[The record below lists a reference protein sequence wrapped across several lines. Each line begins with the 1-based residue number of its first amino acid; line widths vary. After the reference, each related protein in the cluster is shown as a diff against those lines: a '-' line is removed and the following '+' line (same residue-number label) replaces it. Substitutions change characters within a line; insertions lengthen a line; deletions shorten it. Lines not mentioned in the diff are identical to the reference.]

1 MFEEKIIEEEKK
13 EVVTNKKIN
22 GKEIHGKNKDSKV
35 LSILKTVAIPVVF
48 AAIVVCVLYVAIEKN
63 ATQEE
68 LKTTVVCM
76 KEDVSANTYV
86 EAEDIETYFT
96 TISVELAA
104 VPTSAIQSLSELSE
118 DGFYIEDA
126 MSKSQMVLAESLSET
141 NAVMDKYVS
150 GYELT
155 SFSVNSFDSGVNGS
169 LRQGDIVDVY
179 ALDPLTE
186 SLILMVEDVYVKEVY
201 DNSGN
206 CITEASEVAT
216 AFTVYVTESEVEQM
230 NMAIVYGGIQ
240 MYLKTK

>member
-1 MFEEKIIEEEKK
+1 MFEKKIIEEEKQ
-13 EVVTNKKIN
+13 EVVRNKKIN
-22 GKEIHGKNKDSKV
+22 GTEKPARNKDSKAI
-35 LSILKTVAIPVVF
+35 SILKTVAIPAVF

-68 LKTTVVCM
+68 LKTTVICM
-76 KEDVSANTYV
+76 KEDVAANTYV

-104 VPTSAIQSLSELSE
+104 VPISAIQSLSELSE
-118 DGFYIEDA
+118 EGFYIEDA
-126 MSKSQMVLAESLSET
+126 MSKSQMVLTENVSEVST
-141 NAVMDKYVS
+141 VMDKYLS

-169 LRQGDIVDVY
+169 LRKGDIVDVY

-230 NMAIVYGGIQ
+230 NMAIMYGGMQ
-240 MYLKTK
+240 MYLKTE